1 MIYKVPSYHCA
12 LQFIS
17 LQLFGCKNTFDQD
30 PWSSFKL
37 RVNGH
42 GAPRGSSTLSKIKGK
57 YAKSLCEW
65 VVNRVGWDV
74 GDEFLGG
81 RWLGIGGW
89 RKEVTGG
96 MA

>member
-1 MIYKVPSYHCA
+1 MCLYYQKRKRGNGKKNAETKVF
-12 LQFIS
+12 LI
-17 LQLFGCKNTFDQD
+17 
-30 PWSSFKL
+30 
-37 RVNGH
+37 
-42 GAPRGSSTLSKIKGK
+42 APRGSSTLSKIKGK

>member
-1 MIYKVPSYHCA
+1 VCLYYQKKKKGKWKKECRNKSVKIAKVF
-12 LQFIS
+12 LI
-17 LQLFGCKNTFDQD
+17 
-30 PWSSFKL
+30 
-37 RVNGH
+37 
-42 GAPRGSSTLSKIKGK
+42 APRGSSTLSKIKGK